1 MALSKVMMFQVCDRI
16 KQGDKIASFGYPD
29 IIGDHKMILGNK
41 EPKYRKD
48 SAQICGRHG
57 LDQHQIPDAESF
69 FGLLGAKLD
78 VFDIIRERGCE
89 ILIDLN
95 EPITG
100 YGCGYDVVLDVGTM
114 EHCFN
119 VGQAAKNM
127 ASMVKV
133 GGIIAHE
140 NPFNWGNHG
149 FYGFNPTWYVD
160 FYEQNG
166 FNLLKCFFVLKD
178 GSMQEVDRTKRFR
191 FTKIE
196 ANVFAIAQRIE
207 EAEFKWP
214 TQTKY
219 KEQLG

>member
-1 MALSKVMMFQVCDRI
+1 MALSKVMMFQVCDKI
-16 KQGDKIASFGYPD
+16 KPGDRIASFGYPD
-29 IIGDHKMILGNK
+29 IIGDHKMILGNN
-41 EPKYRKD
+41 EPKYRHD
-48 SAQICGRHG
+48 SAQICNRHG
-57 LDQHQIPDAESF
+57 LDHRQIADADSF
-69 FGLLGAKLD
+69 FGILGAKLD
-78 VFDIIRERGCE
+78 VFDIIKERGCE

-95 EPITG
+95 EKITG
-100 YGCGYDVVLDVGTM
+100 YGNYDLVLDVGTM

-127 ASMVKV
+127 AGMVKV

-149 FYGFNPTWYVD
+149 FYGFNPTWYAD

-166 FNLLKCFFVLKD
+166 FKILKCFFVLKD
-178 GSMQEVDRTKRFR
+178 GTMQEVDMTKRFK

-196 ANVFAIAQRIE
+196 ANVFAM
-207 EAEFKWP
+207 AEKIKEVSFGWP

-219 KEQLG
+219 KKLLG